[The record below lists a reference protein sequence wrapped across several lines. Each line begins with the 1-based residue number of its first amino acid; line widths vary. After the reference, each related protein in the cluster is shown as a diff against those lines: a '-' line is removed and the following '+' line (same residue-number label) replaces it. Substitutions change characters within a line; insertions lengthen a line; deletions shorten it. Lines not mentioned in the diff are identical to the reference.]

1 MLAQNITVKG
11 VVLDDTDEP
20 LIGATVVQKG
30 NPKNG
35 TVADIDGNFTL
46 SVPRGAKLVV
56 SYVGYKSQEVDA
68 TQGEM
73 KIVLS
78 NDASALEEV
87 VVVGYG
93 GTRARRDLTGSVGSV
108 SGAKLSVVPVTSA
121 AVALQGK
128 VAGVQVT
135 TVDGQPGADV
145 NIRIRGTASVAS
157 GSWIKVITIN

>member
-1 MLAQNITVKG
+1 MKKDAKSIRSRLLLTLALLFLAPLGMLAQNITVKG

-20 LIGATVVQKG
+20 LIGATVVQKS

-35 TVADIDGNFTL
+35 TVADIDGNFTI
-46 SVPRGAKLVV
+46 SVPRGAKLVI
-56 SYVGYKSQEVDA
+56 SYVGYKPQEVDA
-68 TQGEM
+68 TQEEM

-78 NDASALEEV
+78 SDASALEEV

-128 VAGVQVT
+128 VAGV
-135 TVDGQPGADV
+135 
-145 NIRIRGTASVAS
+145 
-157 GSWIKVITIN
+157 